1 MERYIYLVFTD
12 TGTYFTRLIKFF
24 TKRPYNHAS
33 LSMDADLYHVYSFG
47 RKNIR
52 NPFEG
57 GFVREEMGNEFF
69 HSARATIYRCSVTEE
84 QYQKTR
90 QLITRFDEQR
100 DQYKYNLLG
109 LFAIALKKQWSRKN
123 AFCCSQFVAFVL
135 EEAGIIRFE
144 KSISLVTPQDLSELT
159 SMDAVFEGELADYLN
174 RETIMYVGNKL
185 SAI

>member
-1 MERYIYLVFTD
+1 MERHIFIVFTD

-33 LSMDADLYHVYSFG
+33 LSLDAGLYHVYSFG

-52 NPFEG
+52 NPFKG

-69 HSARATIYRCSVTEE
+69 HSARATIYCCSVTEE

-90 QLITRFDEQR
+90 QLITRFEEQR

-109 LFAIALKKQWSRKN
+109 LFAIALNKNWYRKN
-123 AFCCSQFVAFVL
+123 AFCCSQFVAYVL
-135 EEAGIIRFE
+135 KEAGISSFE
-144 KSISLVTPQDLSELT
+144 KSISLVTPQDLSEL
-159 SMDAVFEGELADYLN
+159 SSLHAVFEGVLADYLN
-174 RETIMYVGNKL
+174 RETIVYVNNKL